1 MSIEIVEGPTGEP
14 VSLAEAKLRLRV
26 EHDAEDSLIADLIRA
41 ARETLERGLGRA
53 LISRRL
59 RQGFEA
65 CQLRGPRINL
75 AFSPLIQV
83 LSVQANGA
91 SIPVLRTQADPACI
105 ELASVPIAG
114 DVLIEYLAGYGQ
126 AQDVAQSL
134 RDSILAMVA
143 RGYDQ
148 RDAPVRLIEQNGLLH
163 AFLGP
168 RL

>member
-1 MSIEIVEGPTGEP
+1 MAIEIVEGPAGEP
-14 VSLAEAKLRLRV
+14 VSLAEAKLRLRI
-26 EHDAEDSLIADLIRA
+26 EHDAEDSLIADLIKA
-41 ARETLERGLGRA
+41 AREVLERSLGRA

-59 RQGFEA
+59 RQRFEPGRL
-65 CQLRGPRINL
+65 CGPRINL

-83 LSVQANGA
+83 LAVQANGA

-105 ELASVPIAG
+105 ELASLPLAG
-114 DVLIEYLAGYGQ
+114 ELVIEYLAGYGQ

-148 RDAPVRLIEQNGLLH
+148 RDAPVRLIEQGGVLH

>member
-1 MSIEIVEGPTGEP
+1 MAIEILEGPAGEP

-41 ARETLERGLGRA
+41 ARETLERSLGRA

-65 CQLRGPRINL
+65 GQLRGPRISL

-91 SIPVLRTQADPACI
+91 SIPVLRMQTDPACI

-114 DVLIEYLAGYGQ
+114 DVLIEYIAGYGQ